1 MSSNDARRTNQQE
14 DVGDRA
20 EGRVKGKVAFVT
32 GAARGQGRSHAVRLA
47 EEGADIIAVDLC
59 RDIDTIGYPMAG
71 PEDLDETAR
80 LIEKTGQGAM
90 IAQADVRDAAQ
101 LRAALDNG
109 LAEFGKLDIVVAQ
122 AGVAGM
128 QGKPPLQAWCDVIN
142 TNLIGTINAIQVA
155 LSHLGE
161 GGSIIAT
168 GSTAAL
174 MDTSKK
180 DVPGNDP
187 GGMAYVHSKRALA
200 SYVHDLATELAPL
213 GIRANVVHP
222 TNCNTPMLQS
232 EPMYR
237 SFRPDLDHPTQA
249 DAEPV
254 FGVQQAMKIPYVEPE
269 DISNTVLWLASDEAR
284 YVTGMQLRVDA
295 GGYLKWYDYHN

>member
-1 MSSNDARRTNQQE
+1 MGEAQ
-14 DVGDRA
+14 
-20 EGRVKGKVAFVT
+20 GRVAGKVAFVT

-80 LIEKTGQGAM
+80 LIEKTNQRVV
-90 IAQADVRDAAQ
+90 IAQADVRDAAALQ
-101 LRAALDNG
+101 AALDNG
-109 LAEFGKLDIVVAQ
+109 LAEFGKLDIVVTA

-128 QGKPPLQAWCDVIN
+128 KGQPPLQAWTDVIN

-155 LSHLGE
+155 LPHLHE
-161 GGSIIAT
+161 GASIVAT

-180 DVPGNDP
+180 DNPGNDP
-187 GGMAYVHSKRALA
+187 GGMAYVHSKRALS
-200 SYVHDLATELAPL
+200 SYVHDLATELSAF

-222 TNCNTPMLQS
+222 TNTNTDMLQNVQ
-232 EPMYR
+232 MYR
-237 SFRPDLDHPTQA
+237 SFRPDLENPTRA

-254 FGVQQAMKIPYVEPE
+254 FGVQQAMKIPFVEPE
-269 DISNTVLWLASDEAR
+269 DISNAVLWLASDEAR
-284 YVTGMQLRVDA
+284 YVTGLQLRVDA
-295 GGYLKWYDYHN
+295 GGYLKWYDYRT